1 MTMRV
6 TNRMM
11 VQSSVR
17 RMTERLAAFERTQK
31 TLATGK
37 RIHTASDDVAGM
49 NRALSVRAGLAANA
63 QAKRNAEDGAMWVEL
78 ADTRLASVVDG
89 LQRVRELAVTAR
101 NATANGEQLD
111 AIANEVAEL
120 KEVFLSAANSRHRGR
135 PLFAG
140 FSGSDAVASVG
151 GVWTY
156 QGDDGAITRRI
167 SDSDVVTI
175 NVTADDVFGFTDG
188 EDLFTVLDDF
198 EARLRSGDQSGVGA
212 SIDALDRAMGRV
224 LEARSRLGAAGS
236 RIESARFRAD
246 AEEVQLRTQLS
257 AVEDVD
263 IAEAVMELQMQ
274 EVSYQAAQG
283 ALAKALQPS
292 LAAFLR

>member
-11 VQSSVR
+11 VQSAVR
-17 RMTERLAAFERTQK
+17 RMSDRLAAFERTQK

-37 RIHTASDDVAGM
+37 RINTASDDVAGM
-49 NRALSVRAGLAANA
+49 NRALAVRASLAATA

-78 ADTRLASVVDG
+78 ADARLGSVVDG

-101 NATANGEQLD
+101 NSTANADELD

-120 KEVFLSAANSRHRGR
+120 REMFLSAANSRHRGR
-135 PLFAG
+135 PLFSG

-151 GVWTY
+151 GTWTY
-156 QGDDGAITRRI
+156 QGDTGAITRRL

-175 NVTADDVFGFTDG
+175 NVTGDEVFGFADG

-198 EARLRSGDQSGVGA
+198 EAKLRAGDQANIGA

-236 RIESARFRAD
+236 RIEAARFRAD
-246 AEEVQLRTQLS
+246 TEEVNLRTQLS
-257 AVEDVD
+257 AVEDTD
-263 IAEAVMELQMQ
+263 IAGAVMELQMQ
-274 EVSYQAAQG
+274 EVAYQAAQG